1 MIETA
6 YQLAEKVNDFISD
19 NTTQETQEILS
30 QVKHKIKDRSKD
42 VEEFRGHRRE
52 KLLGAMI
59 LISIIALIIFV
70 LVLCLGKYLWNN
82 YLTKSVTG
90 IKPLNSLLE
99 FFALYVLI
107 RILISR

>member
-6 YQLAEKVNDFISD
+6 YQLAEKVNDFISN

-30 QVKHKIKDRSKD
+30 KVKNKIKTRAED
-42 VEEFRGHRRE
+42 VEEFRVHRRE

-59 LISIIALIIFV
+59 LVFVIALVIFV
-70 LVLCLGKYLWNN
+70 LVLCLGKHLWNN
-82 YLTKSVTG
+82 YLTKSVSG

-99 FFALYVLI
+99 FFALYILI
-107 RILISR
+107 RILIAR